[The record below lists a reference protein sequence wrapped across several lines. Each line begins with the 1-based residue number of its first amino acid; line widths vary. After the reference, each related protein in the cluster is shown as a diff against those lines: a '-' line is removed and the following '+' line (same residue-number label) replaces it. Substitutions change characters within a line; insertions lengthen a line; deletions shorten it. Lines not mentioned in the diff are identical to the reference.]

1 MMSKREVKKPRKRR
15 VKRRREYPVVGP
27 LKLQRLGKAYYLPV
41 PMRWFRVHRLDP
53 KRVRELL
60 VVADKN
66 ILIVHPGEVRRITRS
81 LSKLI
86 RSP

>member
-1 MMSKREVKKPRKRR
+1 MSKPEVKKPRKRR
-15 VKRRREYPVVGP
+15 VKRRREYPLVGP
-27 LKLQRLGKAYYLPV
+27 LKLQPLGRSWYLPI
-41 PMRWFRVHRLDP
+41 PSKWLKIHRINP
-53 KRVRELL
+53 KRVKELL

-66 ILIVHPGEVRRITRS
+66 ILIVHPGEVHRITRS